1 MSQSHRV
8 YRWTLR
14 RAEYPVPLRVRLMRR
29 QWAANDARRD
39 RAFPIPEG
47 IERAC
52 GLSYGPNGAWNLL
65 DVYRPRGAEGPLPTI
80 VSVHGGGYFYGTK
93 ETYQFYCMDLAR
105 RGFAVVNYNYRLAP
119 EYRFPAPLT
128 DLNAVLRWVSE
139 RREEFGLD
147 TDNLFLVGDSA
158 GAQIASQ
165 YAAIWSSPAYA
176 ARFPFQIPEG
186 IRIAAVGLNC
196 GMYDLRRRAREGGQ
210 MIRDYLGPHP
220 QVHGARLD
228 VLSQIGPDYPPAYF
242 LSAAGDFLAGECVPS
257 ARLFASRGVET
268 AYRIYG
274 TRGDPSAGHVFH
286 VNPALALAKQAN
298 DDEIAFFRRFLR

>member
-1 MSQSHRV
+1 MSLQSLMFRCKAGKSD
-8 YRWTLR
+8 RKR
-14 RAEYPVPLRVRLMRR
+14 DAIIPLP
-29 QWAANDARRD
+29 A
-39 RAFPIPEG
+39 G
-47 IERAC
+47 ITECRNIA
-52 GLSYGPNGAWNLL
+52 YGPYGKSNLL
-65 DVYRPRGAEGPLPTI
+65 DVYYPNGTGTPLPTI
-80 VSVHGGGYFYGTK
+80 VSIHGGGYVYGSK
-93 ETYQFYCMDLAR
+93 ELYRRYCMDLAR
-105 RGFAVVNYNYRLAP
+105 RGFAVVNFNYRLAP
-119 EYRFPAPLT
+119 KWKFPSPLEDT
-128 DLNAVLRWVSE
+128 NAVLHWVHKNA
-139 RREEFGLD
+139 RRYFLD
-147 TDNLFLVGDSA
+147 PGRIVLIGDSA
-158 GAQIASQ
+158 GAQLASQ
-165 YAAIWSSPAYA
+165 YAAIFTNPDYA
-176 ARFPFQIPEG
+176 KGFSFSVPP
-186 IRIAAVGLNC
+186 IRLRALGLNC

-228 VLSQIGPDYPPAYF
+228 VLSQIGPAYPPAYF